1 MDKKEALENARLS
14 LMELDKLY
22 CDKREVLI
30 LLLKEYNQSVKKL
43 KHCAVGLG
51 ITTITAKEIKLWN
64 Q

>member
-30 LLLKEYNQSVKKL
+30 LLLKEYNQNVKKL
-43 KHCAVGLG
+43 KHCAVSLG
-51 ITTITAKEIKLWN
+51 ITTTTAKEIKL
-64 Q
+64 